1 MSEFIGYDAI
11 LRDGNPED
19 SAAEQT
25 FPNGENSHPAP
36 DVRTF

>member
-1 MSEFIGYDAI
+1 MSGVIGDDAI
-11 LRDGNPED
+11 LGDENPED
-19 SAAEQT
+19 AAAEQT

>member
-1 MSEFIGYDAI
+1 MSDVIGGDAI

-19 SAAEQT
+19 SAAEQSFT
-25 FPNGENSHPAP
+25 NGENSHPAP